1 MKKGSVVYMIAL
13 LFMACLLDGRQCRP
27 ETTRTYKD
35 GRANAT
41 TVELSSDQSKI
52 TLKICVPRDC
62 KTKGEAWNRACIC
75 CLSDPDVPCFDTL
88 KVCQANCPN
97 LKSK

>member
-1 MKKGSVVYMIAL
+1 MKKGSLVYMIAL
-13 LFMACLLDGRQCRP
+13 LFMAYLLDGGQCRP
-27 ETTRTYKD
+27 ETRRSYQD

-41 TVELSSDQSKI
+41 MVELPLDQSKI

-62 KTKGEAWNRACIC
+62 KTKGEAWTRACIC
-75 CLSDPDVPCFDTL
+75 CLSDPDVPCFRTL
-88 KVCQANCPN
+88 KDCQADCPN